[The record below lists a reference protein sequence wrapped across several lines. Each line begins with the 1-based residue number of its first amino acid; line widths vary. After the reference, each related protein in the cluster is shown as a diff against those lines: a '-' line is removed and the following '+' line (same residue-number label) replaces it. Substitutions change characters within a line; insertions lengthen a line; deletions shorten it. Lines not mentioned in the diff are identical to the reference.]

1 MTLSLTATCDR
12 QFVACEVSSQRT
24 IEWTI
29 MVPNDE
35 RPAERAPLN
44 LALVLDRSG
53 SMVGDKLRY
62 VQQAACHVLDLLGE
76 NDRVAVVAYD
86 DQINILSPSVPV
98 TETARADLKQ
108 RINALMQG
116 GWTNLS
122 GGWLEGCRAVA
133 EHLRSEQVSRALLL
147 TDGLANRGITDIE
160 ELAHHARELRQRGVA
175 TSTFGVG
182 LDFNEHLLEALA
194 AQGGGHFYFIER
206 PDQIPGMFRQELGE
220 LLTVVAREA
229 FLTID
234 IPTGV
239 AVELLGDLPHE
250 RDSRR
255 LRVFFGDLCAGEQ
268 RRLYTRALTPPDMPG
283 TSVVVRGELG
293 YADLDG
299 KTEVVS
305 AELAFSYEREAAV
318 LRLPVNEDVLRRAS
332 EVEMA
337 AAATEALRLERAGRR
352 HAAQAMMQHTLAA
365 AAPYM
370 SAAAAA
376 SYDELQARMA
386 HGLSE
391 GERKQQHFKAYKLR
405 NTRG

>member
-1 MTLSLTATCDR
+1 MTLSLTAACDR
-12 QFVACEVSSQRT
+12 QLVAYEVSSQRT

-29 MVPNDE
+29 TVPNE
-35 RPAERAPLN
+35 TRPAERAPLN

-62 VQQAACHVLDLLGE
+62 VQQAACHVLDLLNE
-76 NDRVAVVAYD
+76 HDRVAVVAYD
-86 DQINILSPSVPV
+86 DQINVLSPSVLV
-98 TETARADLKQ
+98 TETARNDLKQ
-108 RINALMQG
+108 RINALQQG

-122 GGWLEGCRAVA
+122 DGWLEGCREVA
-133 EHLRSEQVSRALLL
+133 EHMRGEHVSRALLL

-160 ELAHHARELRQRGVA
+160 ELTHHARELRQRGVA

-206 PDQIPGMFRQELGE
+206 PDQIPAMFRQELGE
-220 LLTVVAREA
+220 LLTVAAREA
-229 FLTID
+229 FLNIA
-234 IPTGV
+234 IPKGV
-239 AVELLGDLPHE
+239 AVELLGNLPHE
-250 RDSRR
+250 RDSQR

-299 KTEVVS
+299 NTEVVS
-305 AELAFSYEREAAV
+305 AEITFSYEREAAV
-318 LRLPVNEDVLRRAS
+318 LRVPVNKDVLQRAS
-332 EVEMA
+332 EIEMA
-337 AAATEALRLERAGRR
+337 AAASEALRLERAGRR
-352 HAAQAMMQHTLAA
+352 QEAQGLMQHTLAA

-376 SYDELQARMA
+376 NYDELQARMA
-386 HGLSE
+386 QGLSE
-391 GERKQQHFKAYKLR
+391 GERKQAHFKAYKLR